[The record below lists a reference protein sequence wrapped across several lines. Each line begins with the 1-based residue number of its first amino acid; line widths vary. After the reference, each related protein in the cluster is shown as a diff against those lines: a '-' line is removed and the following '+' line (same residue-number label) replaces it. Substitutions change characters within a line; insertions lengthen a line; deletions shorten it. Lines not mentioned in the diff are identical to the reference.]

1 MTVSPIGYAYSRD
14 CLLSAYSSASPTFSV
29 RQRIRELGLWTVC
42 RLFDSRRRGI
52 AYGRA
57 TALVERAA
65 VVLFLRSRLLV
76 TEPILLLVS
85 VVPVVRSAVLS
96 HVR

>member
-1 MTVSPIGYAYSRD
+1 MRIVAIVYFLCTPP
-14 CLLSAYSSASPTFSV
+14 ASPTFSV
-29 RQRIRELGLWTVC
+29 RQRIRELVFGPSAVSLTRVVAV
-42 RLFDSRRRGI
+42 SPTP
-52 AYGRA
+52 AT

-76 TEPILLLVS
+76 TEPILLLLS
-85 VVPVVRSAVLS
+85 VVPVVPSAVLS